1 MLYKIKDGD
10 CLALIAERFNTTPEA
25 LAKLNSEQI
34 KHLDFI
40 YEDNV
45 LTISQPEVL
54 ETDGSRIAFVKAPTE
69 MNGGN
74 DTFESKRREWADIL
88 YVPAH
93 PKTGE
98 QMWYAISEFA
108 KTQLLEEKAAMAQ
121 GINPDD
127 AKATLQHLNRLGVLS
142 KFSAKT
148 HEQFLSKADRTTY
161 RTLLL
166 TKAVITTQAY
176 GKQKA
181 NDFLLSAA
189 ALVNIALEASRAEI
203 AEDEDAKNRTI
214 YFNFSTLYHG
224 RVEDKSQQAQAYFN
238 QTVDQQLRSLV
249 LKRIDEEVTR
259 LEQAAEKLA
268 ASNVSEDGS
277 HFVYVKSL
285 EYFTTPKEHT
295 LHVYVNQYRQAR
307 KALKTDDEIALS
319 SHEGA
324 RAYVESWG
332 EHLNSAFDA
341 IVSIYGDTDSLMCA
355 RALRY
360 LNQHGLVVKE
370 QSLRLDQLEGTSPR
384 NQGPKAFE
392 SLSWRE
398 SVNGRAKPLDIKVDH
413 VTTAIKELYKEL
425 KGPELDVS
433 TASYNLFD
441 AFNHIDYDW
450 SYYPTKALILVVD
463 ATLETH
469 QSKLSELF
477 GGNKTPFDELFRWLL
492 WIKKVALARLD
503 ALKYL
508 AQEKAEKGAQGMRF
522 LLSEANTLPLVLTSL
537 WDESAFKPKPI
548 SQPGFVNRSKFND
561 IQVVECSL
569 LSDGKVF
576 YVRGPQWYLP
586 ENEGDCRSGFHVKVL
601 TKHITFEDVNSSAKV
616 VKASNIN
623 EAVEALSEPNMTVGL
638 LPIIQQLESTSS
650 FWQDSYHIRYKDKT
664 EVSSYSVDAG
674 AQFLRFVT
682 QSEQSLNQPFES
694 YQALIKKPTHFGASG
709 TASANLTALQ
719 GQIGVTCWLPAY
731 PENKDVPKFA
741 PNKVKDHPLSWDWID
756 KNKGSQT
763 FALGRFSACIAGA
776 VYGLAAVSC
785 QLSSKVE
792 FGSTC
797 LDDGVGIKGYTVG
810 LFDANVY
817 DAYGLNGGDLRSAE
831 RAKIASD
838 ALKGVNAFAG
848 IKAGG
853 KLGAEV
859 YWRAPVD
866 KAPRTKLGSIN
877 GELSA
882 SYSIG
887 ANNYFEL
894 KLQGNMLLLIANA
907 GVVVGPGGSGK
918 MAIALD
924 SEATDTFVHHL
935 LSLLK
940 RKEFRR
946 LEVFG
951 DVDQNGDNVSYA
963 LLNDV
968 ITVAIATGL
977 TIGSALLIP
986 TEMLQ
991 NFKKQAL
998 SKDYTPAIAKRI
1010 GDNKEGNVERMRR
1023 WVEKLPPET
1032 LCNLLNC
1039 LVQHQNSSDDNY
1051 KQAQAIVQVM
1061 KWLADDNKEQG
1072 ETKQR
1077 QWKEALI
1084 AMGNLPKGEKNYPLE
1099 WQTYKEQWFKLASFV
1114 KEFGATQGGLT
1125 SLNQDFDDAS
1135 GSLCGNMVL
1144 TKECEYRRESTSFV
1158 FGVKTREYVAS
1169 RYAAYPI
1176 NSVANGLHIGEKAM
1190 IVLETG
1196 RGLHHW
1202 QLTQIEEEII
1212 EWSITNVL

>member
-1 MLYKIKDGD
+1 MLYKIKQGD
-10 CLALIAERFNTTPEA
+10 CLSLIAERFNTTPEA

-34 KHLDFI
+34 KHLDLI

-45 LTISQPEVL
+45 LTISQPEVV

-74 DTFESKRREWADIL
+74 DTCEGKRREWADIL
-88 YVPAH
+88 YVPSH

-98 QMWYAISEFA
+98 RMWYAISEFA
-108 KTQLLEEKAAMAQ
+108 KTQLLEEKAAMTQ

-148 HEQFLSKADRTTY
+148 HEQFMSEVDRTTY

-189 ALVNIALEASRAEI
+189 ALVNIDLEASRTEI
-203 AEDEDAKNRTI
+203 AEDEEAKNRTI
-214 YFNFSTLYHG
+214 YLNFSNLYHG
-224 RVEDKSQQAQAYFN
+224 RVEEKSQQAQAYFN
-238 QTVDQQLRSLV
+238 HTVDQQLRALV
-249 LKRIDEEVTR
+249 LKRIDEEVTI

-285 EYFTTPKEHT
+285 EYFTTQKEHT
-295 LHVYVNQYRQAR
+295 LYEYVGQYRQAR
-307 KALKTDDEIALS
+307 EALKTDDEIALS
-319 SHEGA
+319 SHEEA
-324 RAYVESWG
+324 RTYVEAWG
-332 EHLNSAFDA
+332 GHLNSAFDEL
-341 IVSIYGDTDSLMCA
+341 VSIYGDTDSLMCA
-355 RALRY
+355 SALRY

-392 SLSWRE
+392 PLSWRE
-398 SVNGRAKPLDIKVDH
+398 SVNGRAKPLDIKAEH
-413 VTTAIKELYKEL
+413 VVTAIKALYEELQ
-425 KGPELDVS
+425 GPALDVS
-433 TASYNLFD
+433 MASYNLFD
-441 AFNHIDYDW
+441 AFNHINYDW
-450 SYYPTKALILVVD
+450 SYYPTKALILVID

-469 QSKLSELF
+469 QSALTELF
-477 GGNKTPFDELFRWLL
+477 GGHKTPFDELFRWLL

-522 LLSEANTLPLVLTSL
+522 LLSEANTLPVVLTSL

-548 SQPGFVNRSKFND
+548 SQPGFINQAKFND

-616 VKASNIN
+616 VKASNIK

-664 EVSSYSVDAG
+664 KVPSYSVDAG

-682 QSEQSLNQPFES
+682 QSEQSLNQPLES
-694 YQALIKKPTHFGASG
+694 YQTLIKKPTHFGTSG

-719 GQIGVTCWLPAY
+719 GQIGFTCWLPAR
-731 PENKDVPKFA
+731 PENKDIPKFA
-741 PNKVKDHPLSWDWID
+741 PDKVKDHELIWDWID
-756 KNKGSQT
+756 KNKKRQT
-763 FALGRFSACIAGA
+763 FELGHFSACIAGS
-776 VYGLAAVSC
+776 VYGLAAASC

-792 FGSTC
+792 FGPTSV
-797 LDDGVGIKGYTVG
+797 DDGFGIKGNTVG
-810 LFDANVY
+810 LFDANVH
-817 DAYGLNGGDLRSAE
+817 DAYGLDGGDLRSAE
-831 RAKIASD
+831 RAKIASE
-838 ALKGVNAFAG
+838 ASMGVNVFAG

-866 KAPRTKLGSIN
+866 KAPRTKLGSID

-882 SYSIG
+882 SYGIG
-887 ANNYFEL
+887 ANTYFEL
-894 KLQGNMLLLIANA
+894 KLQGNLLLLIASA
-907 GVVVGPGGSGK
+907 GVVVGSGGSGK

-924 SEATDTFVHHL
+924 SEATDTLLHHL

-946 LEVFG
+946 LDVFG
-951 DVDQNGDNVSYA
+951 EVDQNGENASYA

-968 ITVAIATGL
+968 MTVAIATGL

-986 TEMLQ
+986 TEMLR
-991 NFKKQAL
+991 NFKKQTL
-998 SKDYTPAIAKRI
+998 SKDYAPAIAKRVL
-1010 GDNKEGNVERMRR
+1010 VEQPEEQAIIQA

-1039 LVQHQNSSDDNY
+1039 LVQHQDSNDQNY
-1051 KQAQAIVQVM
+1051 QQAQAIVQVM
-1061 KWLADDNKEQG
+1061 QWLADDDKEQNG
-1072 ETKQR
+1072 AKQR

-1084 AMGNLPKGEKNYPLE
+1084 AMGDLPRGEKNYPLE
-1099 WQTYKEQWFKLASFV
+1099 WQTYKEQWFRLASFV
-1114 KEFGATQGGLT
+1114 KEFGGQYNNVLENLFNR
-1125 SLNQDFDDAS
+1125 SS
-1135 GSLCGNMVL
+1135 KKLCGNMVL
-1144 TKECEYRRESTSFV
+1144 TKVSEYRRESTGFV
-1158 FGVKTREYVAS
+1158 FGVKTSEYVAS
-1169 RYAAYPI
+1169 QYAAYPI
-1176 NSVANGLHIGEKAM
+1176 NSVANGQHVGEKAM
-1190 IVLETG
+1190 IALETS
-1196 RGLHHW
+1196 RGQHHW
-1202 QLTQIEEEII
+1202 QLTQTEEEIT
-1212 EWSITNVL
+1212 EWSIANVL